1 MLSENSYNALAELIK
16 SNPEVDQIIQS
27 ILADNKKFN
36 SILVHELRNPLSLL
50 KGTIQYI
57 ETKHPETKQFKYWDQ
72 LQDLVN
78 DMEQL
83 MADAS
88 LLNTC
93 NIVNKEKTDLIALV
107 NSIIR
112 TFMPQA
118 ISQRITLSLSV
129 DPECEGYFASYN
141 CDPKRMKQV
150 LSNLVK
156 NAFEATKPGDY
167 IHIKLSYIENID
179 SVPRL
184 SLQVSNNG
192 LPIPEDEIETIF
204 TPFVTYKKNGTGVG
218 LAVVKKIIDLHYGTI
233 QVTSDEKETSFTI
246 LLPILLPL

>member
-1 MLSENSYNALAELIK
+1 MLSEKSYEALANLLK
-16 SNPEVDQIIQS
+16 SNPEVEEIIQS
-27 ILADNKKFN
+27 IISDNKKFN

-57 ETKHPETKQFKYWDQ
+57 EYKHPETKEFKYWNQ

-93 NIVNKEKTDLIALV
+93 NIINKENTDLITLV
-107 NSIIR
+107 NNIVS

-118 ISQRITLSLSV
+118 ISQEISLSLSV
-129 DPECEGYFASYN
+129 DPECKGYFSNYN
-141 CDPKRMKQV
+141 CDPKRLKQV

-167 IHIKLSYIENID
+167 IRIKLAYLENGSSI
-179 SVPRL
+179 PKL

-192 LPIPEDEIETIF
+192 LPIPDDEIETIF
-204 TPFVTYKKNGTGVG
+204 TPFVTYKKDGTGVG
-218 LAVVKKIIDLHYGTI
+218 LAIVKKIVDLHYGSI
-233 QVTSDEKETSFTI
+233 QVTSNDKETSFTI
-246 LLPILLPL
+246 LLPL